1 MVESFVPLIF
11 RTLHRCSQRATCNLV
26 SATSSFRFDSHSKR
40 LAAYHC
46 PSFSPDTTMGSTK
59 HKLDLSQPMK
69 SKKRKVK
76 LPQEGSGEDVLLS
89 DVKAL
94 LSSQGSQQNE
104 ESTAESV
111 RSTALPFARF
121 DEIEVNILEISSLG
135 KFRLSA

>member
-1 MVESFVPLIF
+1 
-11 RTLHRCSQRATCNLV
+11 
-26 SATSSFRFDSHSKR
+26 
-40 LAAYHC
+40 
-46 PSFSPDTTMGSTK
+46 MGSTK